1 MIDCETAFICAS
13 AGVVLGLLFRQLDSL
28 WSSCKRLYVQGELWK

>member
-1 MIDCETAFICAS
+1 MIDLETAYICAS

-28 WSSCKRLYVQGELWK
+28 LASYKRLYVQGERWK